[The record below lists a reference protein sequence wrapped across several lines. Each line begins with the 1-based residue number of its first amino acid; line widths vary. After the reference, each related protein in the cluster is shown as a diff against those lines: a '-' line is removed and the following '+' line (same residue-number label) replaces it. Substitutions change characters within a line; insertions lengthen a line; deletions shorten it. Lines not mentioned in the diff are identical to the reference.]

1 MDDVGL
7 SKKEGVGHEPC
18 THLNGMDESRGDWG
32 GGQMRKRSKASS
44 KIIENLDAEHLEM

>member
-1 MDDVGL
+1 MCCVPS
-7 SKKEGVGHEPC
+7 SKRLVNPEGIG
-18 THLNGMDESRGDWG
+18 GG

>member
-1 MDDVGL
+1 MSNDVGS
-7 SKKEGVGHEPC
+7 SKKEGVMYHVPSSTGLMNPY
-18 THLNGMDESRGDWG
+18 GIGG